1 MTDLTAEQKQAKYA
15 ASRPKLV
22 EAYPTIEYR
31 VTMRDGT
38 EKIERVIG
46 LSQIAAYYPDAV
58 QVTRTDWGG
67 FY

>member
-1 MTDLTAEQKQAKYA
+1 MNDLTPEQKQAKYA
-15 ASRPKLV
+15 ASRPKL
-22 EAYPTIEYR
+22 APTHQTFEFR

-46 LSQIAAYYPDAV
+46 LSEIAAYYPDAV

>member
-1 MTDLTAEQKQAKYA
+1 MNDAEKQRAYEAKRA
-15 ASRPKLV
+15 TGLKPEMV
-22 EAYPTIEYR
+22 EYR

-46 LSQIAAYYPDAV
+46 LSEIAAYYPGAV